1 MDFLAHLLCQ
11 LFLKILSI
19 EPPGRSYPQSWFVVR
34 YGPFRRLSESSSNSG
49 LSSLVAR
56 VTTLFHAHASL
67 SGERAAAETVFPPQ
81 PVHRGYAQPL
91 PLPER

>member
-34 YGPFRRLSESSSNSG
+34 YGPFRRL
-49 LSSLVAR
+49 
-56 VTTLFHAHASL
+56 
-67 SGERAAAETVFPPQ
+67 
-81 PVHRGYAQPL
+81 
-91 PLPER
+91 